1 MNMVIRKKLSFGG
14 LGTIF
19 SLIVVYFIYKYSDSQ
34 GWGVLVF
41 IAKWYLIIVGGFI
54 ALSLGIVLLV
64 LLFSLIMFIAAL
76 FRIKSLQRKSKKKAK
91 NFIEAEYE
99 VKE

>member
-64 LLFSLIMFIAAL
+64 LLLSLIMFLAAL
-76 FRIKSLQRKSKKKAK
+76 YNMKKTHKKKEK

>member
-1 MNMVIRKKLSFGG
+1 MQMIMRKKWSFGG

-34 GWGVLVF
+34 GWGVLAF
-41 IAKWYLIIVGGFI
+41 IAKWYLIVVGGFI

-64 LLFSLIMFIAAL
+64 LLFSLIMFLVAL
-76 FRIKSLQRKSKKKAK
+76 YKMKKTRKKKEK